1 MMDSFSE
8 RTYGLAGMF
17 QAATLVQQVARK
29 GDVDRFAK
37 NASINSVL
45 ILDAVNALAVYSD
58 QQGIKLGLNQ
68 MKEVFDSPRSSETI
82 EVFQYVAGLA
92 QLAVNLQKDQT
103 RMHSFTPQIETLSG
117 FSGDQLIERMA
128 DIYSQHIS
136 DLQPRILVNGE
147 QGFLSKEENA
157 QQVRAYLLA
166 GIRSAFLW
174 QQKGGSR
181 WDFMLKRKKYVTEAR
196 YLLQNSQS

>member
-1 MMDSFSE
+1 MDKFSE

-17 QAATLVQQVARK
+17 QAATLVQQVART
-29 GDVDRFAK
+29 GEADRFAK

-45 ILDAVNALAVYSD
+45 ILDAVNTLAIYSD
-58 QQGIKLGLNQ
+58 QLGIKLGLQQ
-68 MKEVFDSPRSSETI
+68 METVFDSPRSTETI

-92 QLAVNLQKDQT
+92 QLAVNLQKDQE
-103 RMHSFTPQIETLSG
+103 RMHAFTPRVETLSG

-147 QGFLSKEENA
+147 QGFLAKDEIA

-181 WDFMLKRKKYVTEAR
+181 WDFMLKRKKYVAEAR
-196 YLLQNSQS
+196 YLLGQS

>member
-1 MMDSFSE
+1 MDRFTE

-29 GDVDRFAK
+29 GEADRFAK
-37 NASINSVL
+37 HASLNSVL
-45 ILDAVNALAVYSD
+45 ILDAVNSLAVFSD
-58 QQGIKLGLNQ
+58 HQGIKLGLEQ
-68 MKEVFDSPRSSETI
+68 MQTVFDSGRTTETI

-92 QLAVNLQKDQT
+92 QLALNLQKDQE
-103 RMHSFTPQIETLSG
+103 RMTGFSRHVETLSG
-117 FSGDQLIERMA
+117 FSGEQLVETMA
-128 DIYSQHIS
+128 GVYSKYVS

-147 QGFLSKEENA
+147 QGFLAKEEVA

-166 GIRSAFLW
+166 GIRAAFLW

-181 WDFMLKRKKYVTEAR
+181 WDFMLKRKKYIQEAVS
-196 YLLQNSQS
+196 LLR